1 MCCGSAL
8 TSCWSSASVPVLTK
22 PASPSAFWP
31 LFMDDVADAEWFPN
45 CRKPREVSQSD
56 WLVNIREQTFT
67 ASPRQSPQICGK
79 PPIVGFNHSDPPRIL
94 YSFSHLALG
103 R

>member
-1 MCCGSAL
+1 MCCGRAL

-22 PASPSAFWP
+22 PAGPSAFWP

-45 CRKPREVSQSD
+45 CRKPRDLSQND
-56 WLVNIREQTFT
+56 CLVKHTRANLRRISVAQP
-67 ASPRQSPQICGK
+67 SICRK
-79 PPIVGFNHSDPPRIL
+79 PPIVGFNHLDPPRVL